1 MRLAVYLSVG
11 FFFVVF
17 PVSTLAAQAW
27 EQRNW
32 PTLQAKIIEV
42 VPIEGTNKRRVTYRY
57 KVLGRVIEK
66 TQTNWNVPWWD
77 RINNTELDFKVGDLV
92 TIYHHPHNVMLS
104 IFKPGNFAHPNFGRL
119 KGEVIEDAT
128 KPARRPLPQVG
139 PH

>member
-42 VPIEGTNKRRVTYRY
+42 VPIEGTNKRV
-57 KVLGRVIEK
+57 
-66 TQTNWNVPWWD
+66 
-77 RINNTELDFKVGDLV
+77 
-92 TIYHHPHNVMLS
+92 
-104 IFKPGNFAHPNFGRL
+104 
-119 KGEVIEDAT
+119 
-128 KPARRPLPQVG
+128 RRPAACDANWHIADRRGINCASLVLRWVSVEGHLSLQG
-139 PH
+139 AW